1 MRALC
6 DEFGIVMAIDEA
18 SVRVRLGMAAEALIC
33 KGSVLISQGL
43 QVMSGW
49 GRTGKLFGFQH
60 SDGVIPDLVGQG

>member
-18 SVRVRLGMAAEALIC
+18 SVRVRLGMAAVEALIS
-33 KGSVLISQGL
+33 SVLISQGL